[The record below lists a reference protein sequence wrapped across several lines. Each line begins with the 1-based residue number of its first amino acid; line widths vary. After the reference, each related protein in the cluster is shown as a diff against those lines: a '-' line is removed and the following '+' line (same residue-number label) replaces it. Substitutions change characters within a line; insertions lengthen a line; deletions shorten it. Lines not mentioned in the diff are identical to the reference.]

1 MTISVKA
8 AINSHVNQI
17 FQENRTAD
25 SLDFLERLYLSE
37 FAAIKEQAN
46 HVLNRAFLKMNH
58 SDAYVTILNYT
69 LEHYSLTQT
78 IALLGAAN
86 LEGEDDIV
94 EHNLILLAT
103 EVASYDNS
111 WKFFKKCD
119 LVGEVKDILTS
130 TKPQPIALIAESLTA
145 NG

>member
-17 FQENRTAD
+17 FQENPTGD

-37 FAAIKEQAN
+37 FAALKEQAQ
-46 HVLNRAFLKMNH
+46 HVLNRAFLKMH
-58 SDAYVTILNYT
+58 HTDAYVTILNYT
-69 LEHYSLTQT
+69 LEHHTLTQT
-78 IALLGAAN
+78 IALLGSAN

-94 EHNLILLAT
+94 EHNLRLLAA

-111 WKFFKKCD
+111 WKFFKKRN
-119 LVGEVKDILTS
+119 LEEEVKAILAP
-130 TKPQPIALIAESLTA
+130 KPTQPVALLTESLTS